1 MSTENIALSNLNPEW
16 QEEHIRV
23 TLLANRISIA
33 GAVLALCALASGLL
47 LSHLGLIASGLALIP
62 VLLFRSFIR
71 SMAYAFYRL
80 SIRVAHMRVP
90 NSAR

>member
-1 MSTENIALSNLNPEW
+1 MSIENIALSNLNPEW
-16 QEEHIRV
+16 QEDRIRV
-23 TLLANRISIA
+23 TRLANRISIA
-33 GAVLALCALASGLL
+33 GAALALCALTSGLL

-71 SMAYAFYRL
+71 SMGYSFYRL
-80 SIRVAHMRVP
+80 SIRISHMCVP